1 VPGPV
6 WLPEVVGDPAGMR
19 ALASTLRSTASQ
31 IGQVESSIGSAVAG
45 MTFEGPAGTR
55 FRGRARGVGR
65 AARSAA
71 GRLEDVAATLERSAT
86 QVEQDQADRLRKLE
100 QMRQE
105 LERAKLE
112 RAKAG
117 SAG

>member
-19 ALASTLRSTASQ
+19 ALASTLRSAASQ
-31 IGQVESSIGSAVAG
+31 IGQVESGIGSAVAG

-55 FRGRARGVGR
+55 FRSRAGGIGRV
-65 AARSAA
+65 ARSAA
-71 GRLEDVAATLERSAT
+71 ATLEDVAGTLERSAA
-86 QVEQDQADRLRKLE
+86 QVEQQQADRLRKLQ
-100 QMRQE
+100 QMQDE
-105 LERAKLE
+105 LA

-117 SAG
+117 SAA